1 MASDNA
7 RPDLDAFRELSS
19 LVGHLADELASF
31 RKRALQAEGRLRQL
45 DTAGA
50 APRLVERLNEL
61 ERENVELNRRMDA
74 ARERTRQM
82 LERLRFLRQQHAKAG
97 ER

>member
-1 MASDNA
+1 MSQ
-7 RPDLDAFRELSS
+7 

-31 RKRALQAEGRLRQL
+31 RKRALLAEGRLREL

-61 ERENVELNRRMDA
+61 ERDNAELTRRMDA

-82 LERLRFLRQQHAKAG
+82 LERLRFLRQQHSKA

>member
-7 RPDLDAFRELSS
+7 RPDQEAFRELKQ
-19 LVGHLADELASF
+19 LVAHLADELASF
-31 RKRALQAEGRLRQL
+31 RKRALLAEGRLRDL
-45 DTAGA
+45 DTVGA

-61 ERENVELNRRMDA
+61 ERDNAELTKKMDA

-82 LERLRFLRQQHAKAG
+82 LERLRFLRQQHSKA

>member
-7 RPDLDAFRELSS
+7 RPEQEAFRELSS
-19 LVGHLADELASF
+19 LVGHLANELASF
-31 RKRALQAEGRLRQL
+31 RKRALLAEGRLREL

-61 ERENVELNRRMDA
+61 EKDNAELTRKMDA

-82 LERLRFLRQQHAKAG
+82 LERLRFLRQQHAKAD
-97 ER
+97 R

>member
-7 RPDLDAFRELSS
+7 RPETEAFQELKQ

-31 RKRALQAEGRLRQL
+31 RKRALTAEGRLREL

-61 ERENVELNRRMDA
+61 EKDNAELTRRMDA

-82 LERLRFLRQQHAKAG
+82 LERLRFLRQQHNKA

>member
-1 MASDNA
+1 ME
-7 RPDLDAFRELSS
+7 AFRELTQ

-31 RKRALQAEGRLRQL
+31 RKRALQAEGRLREL

-61 ERENVELNRRMDA
+61 ERENAELNRRMDA
-74 ARERTRQM
+74 ARDRTRQM
-82 LERLRFLRQQHAKAG
+82 LERLRFLRQQHAKVTD
-97 ER
+97 R